1 MLNIKNMYEMT
12 KEELRLELVRLYK
25 KASDK
30 NENELSSLLKEF
42 RDIDNEWY
50 MILHTACKNT
60 TTFNRYKK
68 PQLIGA
74 ILKTKVLVKT
84 LAS

>member
-1 MLNIKNMYEMT
+1 MT

-50 MILHTACKNT
+50 MILHTAYKNT